1 MAGKGLKKFK
11 WEKLFMDLSKKIRT
25 VPDFPKKGIMFKD
38 ITTLLQDAPAFRKAV
53 DDLVEHF
60 MKKDLHFDK
69 VVSTEA
75 RGFILGSVLAYE
87 FHAGFVPL
95 RKPGKL
101 PAETISQEFEKEYGV
116 DKFEVHKDAIEKGD
130 KCLIVD
136 DLLATGG
143 TAQAAVGLIEKL
155 GGSVDGICC
164 LVELDFLKGREKVTG
179 YDIFTM
185 LHYDSEEVTE

>member
-1 MAGKGLKKFK
+1 
-11 WEKLFMDLSKKIRT
+11 MDLDKKIRR
-25 VPDFPKKGIMFKD
+25 VPNFPKEGILFYD
-38 ITTLLQDAPAFRKAV
+38 VTSLLQDAKAFRQAV
-53 DDLVEHF
+53 NEMVEHYV
-60 MKKDLHFDK
+60 KSEKHFDK
-69 VVSTEA
+69 IVSMES
-75 RGFILGSVLAYE
+75 RGFIFGSILAYE